1 MATASTLTQQST
13 EFIGYVEEW
22 LQRLQPFSLRDEL
35 REPQRAAI
43 FSADMVSGFCR
54 QGNLASPR
62 IASLV
67 PTIVD
72 LFRRAQGLGIR
83 HFILAQD
90 THSEDALE
98 FGTFP
103 PHCLRD
109 TEEAQTIPELQA
121 LPFSDLFTVI
131 EKNSLHPSVGTT
143 LSPWLDRHP
152 ELLDLIV
159 VGDCTDLCTYTL
171 AMHLRLRANAYGL
184 KDQRVIVPAN
194 AVDTYDMSMETAAEV
209 GAMPHPADLFHSLFL
224 YHMGLNGIQVVS
236 RIS

>member
-1 MATASTLTQQST
+1 MATASTPTQQGT

-35 REPQRAAI
+35 QEPERAAI
-43 FSADMVSGFCR
+43 FSADMVVWFCS

-62 IASLV
+62 VASLV

-72 LFRRAQGLGIR
+72 LFRRAHGLGVR

-98 FGTFP
+98 FGAFP

-121 LPFSDLFTVI
+121 LPFSDLFTVV

-143 LSPWLDRHP
+143 LDPWLDGHP
-152 ELLDLIV
+152 ELRDLIV
-159 VGDCTDLCTYTL
+159 VGDCTDLCTYAL

-194 AVDTYDMSMETAAEV
+194 AVDTYDMSIEAAAEIGV
-209 GAMPHPADLFHSLFL
+209 MPHPANLFHSLFL
-224 YHMGLNGIQVVS
+224 YHMGLNGVQVVS